1 MRRFKMERLA
11 AGLLVSAS
19 ALAAACGGENATN
32 GPAVSAAA
40 SASAAPPPAPSGGE
54 SAPPPDASAPAPAEG
69 AASNPAGPSPEDEEV
84 SADLGEYHRH
94 HHHGGVTLFIAMSLD
109 SLGVAP
115 DQAAKIEKI
124 QGDLFAQIEPAHA
137 AEQKLLNI
145 LADGVASG
153 KIDEAK
159 VKSAI
164 EALKAA
170 SAGGHDATV
179 KSLNE
184 LHAQLTPEQR
194 AALVDKVDAHWE
206 AWKNSNNQ
214 DEAAGDETHPAHLDR
229 VAKDLELT
237 PDQVTKIRATF
248 GEGLKKPPLKF
259 DESQVDTH
267 IQEFAT
273 AFNSDKF
280 DAKSLK
286 HGHFANQQVAV
297 WGAWRMAHFYEAVGP
312 VLTPEQRVKLS
323 AELKEHAAAKSGI
336 LDADKHER

>member
-11 AGLLVSAS
+11 AGLLVSAV
-19 ALAAACGGENATN
+19 AFAGACGGENATSS
-32 GPAVSAAA
+32 PPVAPTA
-40 SASAAPPPAPSGGE
+40 SASAAPPPAPSAAE
-54 SAPPPDASAPAPAEG
+54 SAPPAASAPSQN
-69 AASNPAGPSPEDEEV
+69 AASTPAAPSPEDEEV

-94 HHHGGVTLFIAMSLD
+94 HHHGGVTIFIAMSLD

-124 QGDLFAQIEPAHA
+124 QGDLFAQLEPAHA

-145 LADGVASG
+145 LADGIASG
-153 KIDEAK
+153 KIAEPK
-159 VKSAI
+159 VKGAI
-164 EALKAA
+164 EGLKVA
-170 SAGGHDATV
+170 SIGAHDATI

-184 LHAQLTPEQR
+184 LHALLTPEQR

-206 AWKNSNNQ
+206 AWKTSNNQ
-214 DEAAGDETHPAHLDR
+214 DEAAGDEAHPGHLDR
-229 VAKDLELT
+229 VAKDLDLT
-237 PDQVTKIRATF
+237 PDQVTKIRASF
-248 GEGLKKPPLKF
+248 GDGLKKHPLKF
-259 DESQVDTH
+259 DASQVEAH

-280 DAKSLK
+280 DAKALK
-286 HGHFANQQVAV
+286 HGSFAHQHVAV

-312 VLTPEQRVKLS
+312 VLTPEQRAKLS

>member
-1 MRRFKMERLA
+1 MRRFKMDRLA
-11 AGLLVSAS
+11 AGLLVGAG
-19 ALAAACGGENATN
+19 ALAGGCGGENATN
-32 GPAVSAAA
+32 GPPVAATP
-40 SASAAPPPAPSGGE
+40 SASAAPSAAPSGAA
-54 SAPPPDASAPAPAEG
+54 SAPPPAASAPAES
-69 AASNPAGPSPEDEEV
+69 AASTPAGPAPEDEEV

-94 HHHGGVTLFIAMSLD
+94 HHHGGVTIFIAMSLD

-115 DQAAKIEKI
+115 EQAAKIEKI
-124 QGDLFAQIEPAHA
+124 QGDLFAQVEPAHV
-137 AEQKLLNI
+137 AEQKVLNI
-145 LADGVASG
+145 LADGIASG

-159 VKSAI
+159 LKGAI
-164 EALKAA
+164 EGLKAA
-170 SAGGHDATV
+170 SAGGHAATV

-184 LHAQLTPEQR
+184 LHALLTPEQR
-194 AALVDKVDAHWE
+194 AALVDKVDAHWD

-214 DEAAGDETHPAHLDR
+214 EEAAGDEAHPGHLDR

-248 GEGLKKPPLKF
+248 AERLNKHPLKF
-259 DESQVDTH
+259 DASQVDAH

-280 DAKSLK
+280 DAKALK
-286 HGHFANQQVAV
+286 HATFAHQHLAV

-312 VLTPEQRVKLS
+312 VLTPEQRAKLS